1 MMQHARRIW
10 RLLCL
15 AAHVLLGLLVAW
27 PLFALLD
34 VIAPRHPHAHR
45 QAAARWWTRGLCA
58 ILKLRVRLEGR
69 IHAAPTLFVANHI
82 SWLDIIC
89 LRAHIDAL
97 LVAKQEVRRWPV
109 FGGIF
114 ARAGTLFLPRGGP
127 STHVA
132 DQMTWHL
139 LAQRSVLVF
148 PEGTSSHG
156 ITVDRFHARLY
167 QAAIRAQSAV
177 QAVAITYPH
186 PVAGVH
192 PAAPF
197 VGEAA
202 LLPHLWRV
210 LAEPALEVQISL
222 CAPLSATGRE
232 RRMLADL
239 TREQILCTLG
249 LKDEQFIDSAPSA
262 RAL

>member
-1 MMQHARRIW
+1 MMRHARRIW

-15 AAHVLLGLLVAW
+15 VVHVLLGLLVAW

-97 LVAKQEVRRWPV
+97 LVAKQEVRHWPV

-139 LAQRSVLVF
+139 LAQRSVLMF
-148 PEGTSSHG
+148 PEGSSSDG
-156 ITVDRFHARLY
+156 ATVGRFHARLY
-167 QAAIRAQSAV
+167 QAAIRAQCAV

-186 PVAGVH
+186 PAGVH

-222 CAPLSATGRE
+222 YTPLSAIGRE

-239 TREQILCTLG
+239 TRDQILCALG
-249 LKDEQFIDSAPSA
+249 LNGEQVTDRVAA
-262 RAL
+262 AQRG

>member
-1 MMQHARRIW
+1 MMCHARRIW

-15 AAHVLLGLLVAW
+15 AVHVLLGLLVAW

-34 VIAPRHPHAHR
+34 MIAPRRTHAHR

-148 PEGTSSHG
+148 PEGSSSDG
-156 ITVDRFHARLY
+156 ATVSRFHARLY
-167 QAAIRAQSAV
+167 QAAIRAQCAV

-210 LAEPALEVQISL
+210 LAEPALEVRLSL
-222 CAPLSATGRE
+222 CTPLSATGRE

-239 TREQILCTLG
+239 TREQILCALG
-249 LKDEQFIDSAPSA
+249 LAEEQLMNSAPSA

>member
-1 MMQHARRIW
+1 MMRFARRVG
-10 RLLCL
+10 RLARLVV
-15 AAHVLLGLLVAW
+15 HVLLGLLVAY

-34 VIAPRHPHAHR
+34 VIAPRHPHTHR
-45 QAAARWWTRGLCA
+45 QAAAHWWTRGLCA

-69 IHAAPTLFVANHI
+69 IHDAPTLFVANHI

-89 LRAHIDAL
+89 LRAHLDAL
-97 LVAKQEVRRWPV
+97 LVAKEEVRRWPV

-127 STHVA
+127 SVHVA

-139 LAQRSVLVF
+139 LAHRSVLVF

-156 ITVDRFHARLY
+156 TTVDRFHARLY
-167 QAAIRAQSAV
+167 QAAIRAQCAV

-186 PVAGVH
+186 PAGVH

-210 LAEPALEVQISL
+210 LAEPALEVRISL
-222 CAPLSATGRE
+222 CAPLSATGKE
-232 RRMLADL
+232 RRTLANL
-239 TREQILCTLG
+239 TRDQILG
-249 LKDEQFIDSAPSA
+249 ALKLSEEQTADGRLST
-262 RAL
+262 RAV

>member
-1 MMQHARRIW
+1 MICHARRVW
-10 RLLCL
+10 RLLYL
-15 AAHVLLGLLVAW
+15 ALHVLLGLLVAY
-27 PLFALLD
+27 PLFALFD
-34 VIAPRHPHAHR
+34 AITPRHPHAHR
-45 QAAARWWTRGLCA
+45 QAAARWWTRGLCT
-58 ILKLRVRLEGR
+58 ILKLRVQLEGS
-69 IHAAPTLFVANHI
+69 IHDAPTLFVANHI

-89 LRAHIDAL
+89 LRAHVDAL
-97 LVAKQEVRRWPV
+97 LVAKDEVRRWPV

-148 PEGTSSHG
+148 PEGSSSDG
-156 ITVDRFHARLY
+156 ATVGRLHARLY
-167 QAAIRAQSAV
+167 QAAIRAQCAV

-186 PVAGVH
+186 PAGVH

-202 LLPHLWRV
+202 LLPHLWHV
-210 LAEPALEVQISL
+210 LAEPALEVRISL
-222 CAPLSATGRE
+222 CAPLSTTGKE

-239 TREQILCTLG
+239 TRDQILCALG
-249 LKDEQFIDSAPSA
+249 LNVEQAAESLSSAH
-262 RAL
+262 AL

>member
-1 MMQHARRIW
+1 MIRFGRRVGRLAR
-10 RLLCL
+10 L
-15 AAHVLLGLLVAW
+15 AVHVLLGLLAAY

-34 VIAPRHPHAHR
+34 MIAPRHPHTHR
-45 QAAARWWTRGLCA
+45 QATAHWWTRGLCA

-69 IHAAPTLFVANHI
+69 IHDAPTLFVANHI

-89 LRAHIDAL
+89 VRAHVDAL
-97 LVAKQEVRRWPV
+97 LVAKEEVRRWPV

-114 ARAGTLFLPRGGP
+114 ARADTLFLPRGGP
-127 STHVA
+127 SVHVA

-139 LAQRSVLVF
+139 LAHRSVLVF
-148 PEGTSSHG
+148 PEGSSSDG
-156 ITVDRFHARLY
+156 TTVDRFHARLY
-167 QAAIRAQSAV
+167 QAAIRAQCAV

-186 PVAGVH
+186 PAGVH

-210 LAEPALEVQISL
+210 LAEPALEVRISL
-222 CAPLSATGRE
+222 CAPLSATGKE
-232 RRMLADL
+232 RRVLANL
-239 TREQILCTLG
+239 TRDQILCALKIKGEQVADG
-249 LKDEQFIDSAPSA
+249 LASA
-262 RAL
+262 RAF